1 MKYLVVNGDDFGT
14 SRGVNRGIVEA
25 HETGILTSASLMVDS
40 RAAAEAAQLAAQTPS
55 LGIGLHV
62 VLEPTASAAV
72 AESEVA
78 RQLERFR
85 ELTGQPPTHIDS
97 HHDVHRDADLL
108 PAFRAV
114 ANRHGLPLR
123 GYSGVRDIATF
134 YGQWNGE
141 TNLGQISPEAIAK
154 IVDTEVQD
162 GFNELYCHPG
172 YVNGELVSSYRRERE
187 TELETLCNPE
197 VAALLAEREI
207 RLVTFRELPQR

>member
-1 MKYLVVNGDDFGT
+1 MKYLVVNADDFGT
-14 SRGVNRGIVEA
+14 SSGVNRGIVEA

-40 RAAAEAAQLAAQTPS
+40 QAAAEAAQLAARTPS
-55 LGIGLHV
+55 LGLGLHV
-62 VLEPTASAAV
+62 VLEPTAFAAA

-78 RQLERFR
+78 RQLERFG
-85 ELTGQPPTHIDS
+85 EITGQPPTHIDS
-97 HHDVHRDADLL
+97 HHEVHRDADLL
-108 PAFRAV
+108 PVFRAV
-114 ANRHGLPLR
+114 AERHGLPLR

-134 YGQWNGE
+134 YGQ
-141 TNLGQISPEAIAK
+141 LQISPEALAK

-187 TELETLCNPE
+187 MELETLCNPE

-207 RLVTFRELPQR
+207 RLVTFRELPRR